1 MINVL
6 DLPGIHADGDTD
18 DTLTIATAIRDA
30 SPGERIY
37 FPAGEYLIRTVWISG
52 KQQLRIDGEGTL
64 IPANPVNPIFRI
76 NTNAGVPTTGL
87 LLEGLLFRGTV
98 AFNGAHHCTVRD
110 CRFLEQPGQPGIRSH
125 RTHDL
130 ILDANH
136 IYGRSIGI
144 ECYSPDSR
152 YTGNILTD
160 CGIAIQSNSANA
172 MIDNNRMFPYPGA
185 MQTGIYLGGK
195 AKWMHLI
202 GIHQNNIGHP
212 DGYAIHARFPLDAN
226 DCGITNNQFLQA
238 DGVALTHNV
247 VMDES
252 QQQIRRVPRPY

>member
-6 DLPGIHADGDTD
+6 DLPGIHADGVTD

-160 CGIAIQSNSANA
+160 CGIAIQSNSANI
-172 MIDNNRMFPYPGA
+172 MIDNNRMFPHPGE
-185 MQTGIYLGGK
+185 MQTGIFLGGQDRF
-195 AKWMHLI
+195 MHLI
-202 GIHQNNIGHP
+202 GIHNNNIGHP
-212 DGYAIHARFPLDAN
+212 AGYAIEASVSLSAER
-226 DCGITNNQFLQA
+226 CRITGNQFLQA
-238 DGVALTHNV
+238 DGVALTRNV
-247 VMDES
+247 EMDES
-252 QQQIRRVPRPY
+252 QQHIYSR